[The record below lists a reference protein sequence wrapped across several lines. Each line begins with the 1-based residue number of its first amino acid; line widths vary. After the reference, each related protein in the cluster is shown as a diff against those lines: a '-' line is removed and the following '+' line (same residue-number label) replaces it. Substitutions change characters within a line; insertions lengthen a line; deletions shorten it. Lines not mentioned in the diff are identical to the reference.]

1 MNEAEAKKVLYHA
14 SAWPRLRHAQPGQT
28 ITLRPGAQNAQGLGV
43 YFSEGRP
50 DVRAAD
56 SVRLAGLSCVLRLE
70 GVNSHKGWY
79 RSKPSNDKKKGRPRT
94 WHSMGKAVKAEVLA
108 NDGNTVVA
116 KFIGFG
122 E

>member
-1 MNEAEAKKVLYHA
+1 MNETGVKRVLYHA
-14 SAWPRLRHAQPGQT
+14 SVWAGLREVQPGQE
-28 ITLRPGAQNAQGLGV
+28 ITLRPGTQNAQGLGV

-50 DVRAAD
+50 DARAAD
-56 SVRLAGLSCVLRLE
+56 SVRLAGLSCILCLE

-94 WHSMGKAVKAEVLA
+94 WHSMGNAVKAEVLA
-108 NDGNTVVA
+108 NDGSIVVA

>member
-14 SAWPRLRHAQPGQT
+14 SAWAGLRDAQPGQE
-28 ITLRPGAQNAQGLGV
+28 ITLRPGHQCAQGLGV
-43 YFSEGRP
+43 YFSEGQP

-56 SVRLAGLSCVLRLE
+56 SVRLAGLSCILCLE

-79 RSKPSNDKKKGRPRT
+79 RSKPSNDRKKGRPRT

-108 NDGNTVVA
+108 NDGNVVVA
-116 KFIGFG
+116 KFKGFG